1 MLVCLSVPTYLHLRR
16 RRVWLQLSISVEIH
30 LPSRHEQRWTLL
42 TMTFE
47 FKLSRRITS
56 TLVSGNKRQP
66 MTYTPGLGGREML
79 GGDGAT
85 PPSGSKG
92 MIHSRQLKDVE
103 IGMPNHRKTPRC
115 GQNTRIRQRQ
125 SHTRRTSHID
135 VLTPTT
141 QRGISVPHLLAI
153 ARFNRRQRGQRKVK
167 PKCDACGTET
177 HDPGT

>member
-1 MLVCLSVPTYLHLRR
+1 MLVCLSVPTSLHLRR
-16 RRVWLQLSISVEIH
+16 RRGWLQLSISVEIH
-30 LPSRHEQRWTLL
+30 VPSRHEKRWTLL

-79 GGDGAT
+79 GGDGSTERIERHDPFQTTQRRRDRNA
-85 PPSGSKG
+85 
-92 MIHSRQLKDVE
+92 
-103 IGMPNHRKTPRC
+103 NHRKTPRC

-135 VLTPTT
+135 VLTTTT